1 MKLQEQIS
9 RKVGSKQYVK
19 YVLTISSTHIEELGW
34 HKGEE
39 LELHP
44 KGNKA
49 IIKPKK

>member
-9 RKVGSKQYVK
+9 RKVGSKKYVK
-19 YVLTISSTHIEELGW
+19 YVLTISATYIEELGW

-39 LELHP
+39 LELQP

-49 IIKPKK
+49 IIRPKK